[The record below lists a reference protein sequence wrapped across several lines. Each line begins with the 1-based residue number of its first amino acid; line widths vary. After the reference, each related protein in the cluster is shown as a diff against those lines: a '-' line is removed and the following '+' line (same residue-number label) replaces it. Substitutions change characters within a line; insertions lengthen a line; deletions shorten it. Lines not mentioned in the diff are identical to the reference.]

1 MEVQKV
7 SDDELNEFS
16 PADDGF
22 RTVNDE
28 GPLVSE
34 LDAKPDGKVDSQG
47 TTLDKVDV
55 LIAPNGAVVD
65 AELGL
70 GVVTVDNL
78 ADVGFSIKSAASP
91 MVMQFKDV
99 RVLREFIRR
108 HGMFGV
114 SIAALV
120 NIPDVVK
127 DRLYDQSIWDLRTID
142 YPVLLD
148 RVQTA
153 TDAAAA
159 RKRKDEVGKR
169 MQRRET
175 QRVTAEFDKT
185 GYTDAKRVGEH
196 VDDEDGE
203 QFEGTGDA

>member
-7 SDDELNEFS
+7 SEDELNEFS

-22 RTVNDE
+22 RTVSDE
-28 GPLVSE
+28 GPLISD

-55 LIAPNGAVVD
+55 LIAPFGASID

-78 ADVGFSIKSAASP
+78 ADVGFSIKSVAAP

-99 RVLREFIRR
+99 RILREFIRR

-114 SIAALV
+114 SIAALA

-148 RVQTA
+148 RVQTMADA
-153 TDAAAA
+153 TAA

-175 QRVTAEFDKT
+175 QRVTAEYDQT
-185 GYTDAKRVGEH
+185 GYTDEKRSQNH

-203 QFEGTGDA
+203 QFEGAGDA